1 MRELTLEEINGLKIT
16 SVSNRSVVFNS
27 KYHATKRVANDVLLN
42 QVKQVYVQKINT
54 PVGGSMEWLATP
66 SRF

>member
-1 MRELTLEEINGLKIT
+1 MKELEEINGLKVT
-16 SVSNRSVVFNS
+16 SVSNRSVVFNNR
-27 KYHATKRVANDVLLN
+27 YHATKRVANDILMN
-42 QVKQVYVQKINT
+42 QVKTVYVQTVNT